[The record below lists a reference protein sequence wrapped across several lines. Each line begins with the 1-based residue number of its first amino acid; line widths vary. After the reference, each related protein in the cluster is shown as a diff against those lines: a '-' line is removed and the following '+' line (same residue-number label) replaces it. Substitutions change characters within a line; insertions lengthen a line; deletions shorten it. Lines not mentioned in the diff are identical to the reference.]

1 MEFLTKKKGR
11 EEKDEKAASEHLAL
25 KAAKGVEDRQFH
37 IVAAILKV

>member
-11 EEKDEKAASEHLAL
+11 EEKDEKTALEHLAL
-25 KAAKGVEDRQFH
+25 KAAKGAEDRQFH

>member
-1 MEFLTKKKGR
+1 MEFLTKEEGN